1 MKLAKKLASVPLEY
15 QASVYAKE
23 TKLRNQKRQD
33 KNRESLLKLRA
44 QVEALKEKLKAT
56 HIEELRTK
64 LIKETSAL
72 EKEIKRA
79 PRPKRQWSPILSGSF
94 EASKK

>member
-1 MKLAKKLASVPLEY
+1 MPLEY

-23 TKLRNQKRQD
+23 TKLRHQKRKD

-44 QVEALKEKLKAT
+44 QLKALKEKLKT
-56 HIEELRTK
+56 TLSEDLRTK
-64 LIKETSAL
+64 LLKETSAL
-72 EKEIKRA
+72 EKEIKKA
-79 PRPKRQWSPILSGSF
+79 PRPKRQWSPILPGSF